1 MPVMISFSI
10 CHTTAR
16 PEKWDR
22 AYLSWMD
29 NTGYTERIEYV
40 LCVDARWG
48 FSPTFADN
56 GPTRIVWNE
65 GRKSCIDGWNTA
77 FAAATGDVLI
87 MAADDFFPPANW
99 DVMLEEV
106 IGDRNPRTQDFA
118 IRIGTNNPNQ
128 QRDLW
133 PTVISRARYERLG
146 YALYPEYE
154 SGICSDDDDC
164 EHIKL
169 DVAEGR
175 TELLD
180 AQHIKFW
187 EEHPTVTGSPSDAVY
202 EYQNKPQ
209 CYARG
214 AHILAGRREAKFA
227 NIEPIIDSKVE
238 ERLIALCLPGQTFG
252 MSWVASYTELI
263 TRLLQGGWHLGFAF
277 AYCAD
282 ASRTRQEIVR
292 KIAAQPIRP
301 KYMLWLDHDNTITFD
316 QVMMLINDLE
326 TLKHPKPAAYAGWA
340 WCADGAVSCGAVRED
355 GSGLG
360 TLNPAML
367 DNPEKAAIV
376 EVGYTGFPAVLMHTD
391 VALAL
396 GREAFVP
403 IPEPKM
409 PDGYYAEDVSW
420 CIRARTQGYHVYVDA
435 RVGSPH
441 WKTQQLKGATATAT

>member
-1 MPVMISFSI
+1 MISFSI

-16 PEKWDR
+16 PKKWAPARGFWRRNSGDW
-22 AYLSWMD
+22 S
-29 NTGYTERIEYV
+29 RIEYV

-48 FSPTFADN
+48 FEPTFKDTR
-56 GPTRIVWNE
+56 PTRIVWNE

-87 MAADDFFPPANW
+87 MASDDFFPPEKW
-99 DVMLEEV
+99 DVLLEEV
-106 IGDRNPRTQDFA
+106 IGNRDPRTQDFA
-118 IRIGTNNPNQ
+118 IRVGSNNPNQ

-133 PTVISRARYERLG
+133 PTIISRARYERLG

-154 SGICSDDDDC
+154 SGICADDDDC

-169 DVAEGR
+169 DIAEGR

-180 AQHIKFW
+180 ARHIQFF
-187 EEHPTVTGSPSDAVY
+187 EDHPTFTAQPSDAVY
-202 EYQNKPQ
+202 EYQNRPQ
-209 CYARG
+209 CYVRG
-214 AHILAGRREAKFA
+214 ARILAGRREAKFA
-227 NIEPIIDSKVE
+227 NTEPIIDPKVE
-238 ERLIALCLPGQTFG
+238 ERLIALCLPGKAFD
-252 MSWVASYTELI
+252 MNWLASYTELI
-263 TRLLQGGWHLGFAF
+263 TRLMYAGWHLGFAF

-282 ASRTRQEIVR
+282 ASRTRQEIIR
-292 KIAAQPIRP
+292 KIAAQPMRP

-316 QVMMLINDLE
+316 QVMILISDLE

-340 WCADGAVSCGAVRED
+340 WCADGMVSCGAVRED
-355 GSGLG
+355 GSGLQ
-360 TLNPAML
+360 PL
-367 DNPEKAAIV
+367 DPKVLEQGAII
-376 EVGYTGFPAVLMHTD
+376 EVGYSGMPAVLMHTE

-403 IPEPKM
+403 IPEPRM

-420 CIRARTQGYHVYVDA
+420 CIRARAQGYHVYVDA

-441 WKTQQLKGATATAT
+441 WKTQQLKGASAG